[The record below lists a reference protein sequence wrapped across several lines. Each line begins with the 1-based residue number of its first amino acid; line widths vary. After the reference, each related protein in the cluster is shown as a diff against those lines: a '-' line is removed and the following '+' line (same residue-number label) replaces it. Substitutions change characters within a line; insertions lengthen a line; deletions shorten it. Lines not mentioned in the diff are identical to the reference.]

1 MSITTDSDEKRPL
14 PDTVRGEA
22 AVWLAR
28 LHSDT
33 RTEKT
38 ESGFRTWL
46 AASAQHRAAFEQM
59 TGIWEST
66 ANLRR
71 DPPPELARSR
81 EFGRVFRRVLIS
93 SAATFAV
100 CALIAIATLYL
111 LHTKA
116 DYRSELFT
124 TAVGQRRLIT
134 LADGS
139 RVELNTDSRLRVAF
153 SSSVR
158 RIVLEKGQARFEVVG
173 NAARPFVVRVAESQ
187 IVALGTSFDIR
198 WTDERLSIVLVEGH
212 VAVLPA
218 GESVARASSPS
229 AVTLEPGEQLEFRGP
244 SFAVKSAVRLDREEA
259 WVKGR
264 VVFDATRLGAALA
277 EMNRYAQRRLELAT
291 PTLADLRISGTF
303 SVDDPGAFARAVAQM
318 FSLTIT
324 EAPEVVLL
332 GPTSE

>member
-1 MSITTDSDEKRPL
+1 VSITTDSDEKRPL
-14 PDTVRGEA
+14 PDSVRGEA

-28 LHSDT
+28 LHSDL

-38 ESGFRTWL
+38 ESGFRAWL
-46 AASAQHRAAFEQM
+46 ASSAEHRAAFEQM

-71 DPPPELARSR
+71 DPPPEVTRSC

-100 CALIAIATLYL
+100 CALIAVAALYVL
-111 LHTKA
+111 RMKA
-116 DYRSELFT
+116 DYRSELFI

-139 RVELNTDSRLRVAF
+139 RVELNTDSRLRVTFTSRA
-153 SSSVR
+153 R
-158 RIVLEKGQARFEVVG
+158 RVILEKGQARFEVVR
-173 NAARPFVVRVAESQ
+173 NAECPFVVRVAESQ
-187 IVALGTSFDIR
+187 IVALGTSFDVR
-198 WTDERLSIVLVEGH
+198 WTDEHLSIVLVEGH

-218 GESVARASSPS
+218 DESLVQAATPS
-229 AVTLEPGEQLEFRGP
+229 AVTLVPGEQLEFLGP
-244 SFAVKSAVRLDREEA
+244 AFAVKSAVRLDREEA
-259 WVKGR
+259 WVSGR

-277 EMNRYAQRRLELAT
+277 EMNRYAHRRLELAT
-291 PTLADLRISGTF
+291 PGLADLRISGTF